1 MGGGGGDAAT
11 RATTYAD
18 ARRPRNRSHAENICH
33 RLIRDLRDRYEQRR
47 RILATPS
54 LPLESAL
61 HASLSDGEAPDTQS
75 LEALREQLRCMQL
88 RLAESECCASN
99 LSSELGFRED
109 NYSVTLAR
117 LQNEHVYALQTLES
131 SLRAEVRAAAP
142 LNRTRSA
149 PLTSVVGVHPTA
161 GHFFSLALWL
171 QPRPHDTLT
180 RGRAACTSTV

>member
-1 MGGGGGDAAT
+1 MSSDAASS
-11 RATTYAD
+11 
-18 ARRPRNRSHAENICH
+18 PP
-33 RLIRDLRDRYEQRR
+33 
-47 RILATPS
+47 PS

-99 LSSELGFRED
+99 LSSELGARDD

-149 PLTSVVGVHPTA
+149 PLTSVVGVQPPVT
-161 GHFFSLALWL
+161 FSLWLWL
-171 QPRPHDTLT
+171 QPPAARHAYARAT
-180 RGRAACTSTV
+180 RRAPPLSDG